1 MAEKGNNSGTKW
13 TFLTNH
19 AHVLLCIAEK
29 PDLRMRDLAQ
39 IVGITERAVQKIVA
53 DLAEGGYLDV
63 EKGGRCN
70 TYKTNTEKHLRH
82 PIESQHQVADLLRL
96 IGSIQDR
103 NTSE

>member
-1 MAEKGNNSGTKW
+1 MAKKDNTGKTKW

-39 IVGITERAVQKIVA
+39 MIGITERAVQGIIA
-53 DLAEGGYLDV
+53 DLAEGGYLGV

-70 TYKTNTEKHLRH
+70 IYTTNVDKHLRH
-82 PIESQHQVADLLRL
+82 PIEAGHHVADLLRL
-96 IGSIQDR
+96 LGK
-103 NTSE
+103 